1 MFPVV
6 GVLVLALAGGCA
18 SGTWPSSGD
27 AGSGGSDAGRGGE
40 LVLPDDAPPRLR
52 RAFEKATSAEEKRDE
67 VQQQTLDI
75 VDAYSPPPAAP
86 VDFGQT
92 ADAGE
97 PPADAEVVRPE
108 PGEPTTTP
116 GVVVV
121 EPPAPGDTYRPAPGG
136 PQRAVPAATVP
147 PEVRE
152 AIANWVEAQRR
163 RQRACAQIGKELDEA
178 QRRSGTGRS
187 VSAVC
192 SVDDIPAE
200 FLPWLRRLGYDE
212 GELSGRGQ

>member
-1 MFPVV
+1 M
-6 GVLVLALAGGCA
+6 
-18 SGTWPSSGD
+18 SN
-27 AGSGGSDAGRGGE
+27 
-40 LVLPDDAPPRLR
+40 RL
-52 RAFEKATSAEEKRDE
+52 
-67 VQQQTLDI
+67 
-75 VDAYSPPPAAP
+75 
-86 VDFGQT
+86 
-92 ADAGE
+92 
-97 PPADAEVVRPE
+97 
-108 PGEPTTTP
+108 
-116 GVVVV
+116 
-121 EPPAPGDTYRPAPGG
+121 APGDTYRPAPGG

-212 GELSGRGQ
+212 GELSGRGGSRCRRTRAPRCATSPRSPD